1 MAENTYIKKFLK
13 KMAENK
19 YSSKTISTYRY
30 PLNKFVLFLAENA
43 ITDKNGLPSFQ
54 DVTPELLEK
63 YRLNLIQ
70 SDFSGES
77 IVTYLQSVRKIFAYL
92 EDEGLIFA
100 NPAEN
105 FKNPRAKRTIKEVPT
120 IEEMER
126 LLNGINITT
135 SIGIR
140 DRAMIETAYCCALRL
155 NEMLKLTIFN
165 TDFDHKTLRLIGK
178 GGKERILP
186 LGVQSVKWLK
196 EYMTKA
202 RPKLAK
208 STNCDVL
215 WLSREGKPLIEITYQ
230 KMLHNHAE
238 KAGLTGKVTGHTMRR
253 ACATHM
259 LKNGAHP
266 VAIQHMLGHGSLQH
280 LSKYLNLTLN
290 DLQKAHEKSTLGR

>member
-1 MAENTYIKKFLK
+1 MKNAYIEKFLK
-13 KMAENK
+13 KLAENK
-19 YSSKTISTYRY
+19 YSSKTVNTYRY
-30 PLNKFVLFLAENA
+30 PLNRFVSFLAENG
-43 ITDKNGLPSFQ
+43 ITDRDGLPSFQ
-54 DVTPELLEK
+54 DVTPEILEK
-63 YRLNLIQ
+63 YRLSLIKN
-70 SDFSGES
+70 DFSGES
-77 IVTYLQSVRKIFAYL
+77 IVTYLQSVRKIFSYL
-92 EDEGLIFA
+92 EEEGLIFA

-105 FKNPRAKRTIKEVPT
+105 FKNPRAKQTIKEVPT

-126 LLNGINITT
+126 LLGGINITT

-165 TDFDHKTLRLIGK
+165 IDFDNKTIRLVGK

-186 LGVQSVKWLK
+186 LGVQAVKWLK

-208 STNCDVL
+208 DADTDTL
-215 WLSREGKPLIEITYQ
+215 WLSREGKPLIEVTYQ
-230 KMLHNHAE
+230 KMLHYHAE
-238 KAGLTGKVTGHTMRR
+238 KAGLAGRVTGHTMRR

-266 VAIQHMLGHGSLQH
+266 VAIQHMLGHGTLQH
-280 LSKYLNLTLN
+280 LSRYLNLSLN